1 MKIINYKKKNA
12 NSYNVT
18 LSSGESVLLYE
29 DTILKYNLLLKKEIT
44 DKELKEIIKDNEKYF
59 IYYDSIKYITK
70 KLRTE
75 SELRKRYKDYE
86 LTSVDYSINR
96 LIKEG
101 YLNDSLYIKSYIN
114 DKVNL
119 TNYGPNKIKNDLIK
133 LGLKE
138 TDILEYLNNIEYSI
152 WIDKINKIINKE
164 IKINKKY
171 SGIFLKNRI
180 LIYLRRLGYLD
191 KDIISEISNYN
202 FITDKSIYLKEK
214 EKITNKYKR
223 KYTGKELEMKVNNY
237 LYNHGFREE

>member
-1 MKIINYKKKNA
+1 MIKLK
-12 NSYNVT
+12 
-18 LSSGESVLLYE
+18 
-29 DTILKYNLLLKKEIT
+29 ILKFLHNPFFKP
-44 DKELKEIIKDNEKYF
+44 
-59 IYYDSIKYITK
+59 
-70 KLRTE
+70 LRT
-75 SELRKRYKDYE
+75 SKQ
-86 LTSVDYSINR
+86 
-96 LIKEG
+96 
-101 YLNDSLYIKSYIN
+101 SLY
-114 DKVNL
+114 DEV
-119 TNYGPNKIKNDLIK
+119 LIF
-133 LGLKE
+133 
-138 TDILEYLNNIEYSI
+138 
-152 WIDKINKIINKE
+152 NKE